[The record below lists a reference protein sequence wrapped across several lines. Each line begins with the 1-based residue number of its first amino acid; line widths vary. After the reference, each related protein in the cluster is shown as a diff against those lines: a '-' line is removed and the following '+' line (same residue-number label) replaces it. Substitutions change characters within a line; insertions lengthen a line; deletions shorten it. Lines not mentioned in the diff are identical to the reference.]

1 MKKENKRKFNKGG
14 RPRKVVKKTKRISI
28 ACTLSDS
35 KVVSFKADKYQLTV
49 SEYGLKLMLEEPLP
63 KKISIELMNEIRVLT
78 NMSNNLNQ
86 LTKMTH
92 INGSVGLELLN
103 TLDKLSMYIKRL
115 KHDW

>member
-1 MKKENKRKFNKGG
+1 MRKENKKKFNKGG

-28 ACTLSDS
+28 ACALSDL
-35 KVVSFKADKYQLTV
+35 KVVQYKAKEHQLKI
-49 SEYGLKLMLEEPLP
+49 SQYGLKLMLEEPLP
-63 KKISIELMNEIRVLT
+63 KKISIELMNEIRILT

-86 LTKMTH
+86 LTKITH

-103 TLDKLSMYIKRL
+103 TLEKLSMYINRL